1 MGRYYTGDI
10 EGKFWFGIQS
20 SNAADRFG
28 VMGYEPDYIVYN
40 FQEEDLEGV
49 EQEIKN
55 IEETLGNKVE
65 IIENTRAI
73 IYPFELD
80 IVIPEKNYAIE
91 YCGLYWHSEANGKDK
106 NYHLNKLRKCE
117 NNNYHL
123 ITIFEDE
130 WLHNKELVKK
140 RLLVK
145 LGISNSQKVYA
156 RNCLIRE
163 IDNKTKKD
171 FLIRNHMQGDDTSSI
186 KLGAYHDDSLVAV
199 MTFRTSF
206 REKENKPYELSRF
219 CSDYDYSVVG
229 IAGRLFKHFVK
240 KYSPEQVI
248 TFGDR
253 RWNTGLV
260 YEKLGF
266 KFKYNTPPN
275 YWYVVGD
282 RRYHRFN
289 FRKNN
294 IKYFENYSPDKTE
307 QEITEAEGYHR
318 LYDCG
323 NSKWIWSL
331 NN

>member
-1 MGRYYTGDI
+1 
-10 EGKFWFGIQS
+10 
-20 SNAADRFG
+20 
-28 VMGYEPDYIVYN
+28 
-40 FQEEDLEGV
+40 
-49 EQEIKN
+49 
-55 IEETLGNKVE
+55 
-65 IIENTRAI
+65 
-73 IYPFELD
+73 
-80 IVIPEKNYAIE
+80 
-91 YCGLYWHSEANGKDK
+91 
-106 NYHLNKLRKCE
+106 
-117 NNNYHL
+117 
-123 ITIFEDE
+123 
-130 WLHNKELVKK
+130 
-140 RLLVK
+140 
-145 LGISNSQKVYA
+145 
-156 RNCLIRE
+156 
-163 IDNKTKKD
+163 
-171 FLIRNHMQGDDTSSI
+171 MQGDDTSSI

-229 IAGRLFKHFVK
+229 IAGRLFNHFVK